1 MNEPVVVDARG
12 ERCPVPVVMAAR
24 AVRDL
29 PDGAV
34 VLLWADDPAAA
45 VDVPAWA
52 WMRGHAVDAAPAD
65 GFTVYTVRVG
75 EAEEEDAGGGR
86 DRST

>member
-1 MNEPVVVDARG
+1 VSLPVVVDARG

-24 AVRDL
+24 ATRGL

-34 VLLWADDPAAA
+34 VLLYADDPAAA
-45 VDVPAWA
+45 VDVRAWA
-52 WMRGHAVDAAPAD
+52 WLRGHAVDASEDD

-75 EAEEEDAGGGR
+75 EGSDDDDGGGS

>member
-1 MNEPVVVDARG
+1 MSEPVVVDARG
-12 ERCPVPVVMAAR
+12 ERCPVPVVMVAR

-34 VLLWADDPAAA
+34 VLLWSDDPVAA

-52 WMRGHAVDAAPAD
+52 WMRGHAVEAAPGD
-65 GFTVYTVRVG
+65 GVTVYTVRVG
-75 EAEEEDAGGGR
+75 GAVNGGGGSPP
-86 DRST
+86 RST